1 MFVDMAQRNSFS
13 PLQRSGM
20 LEDLTGCIQTLH
32 GQHLL
37 ANLHSDCFRGPR
49 KTKLD
54 SSGSQR
60 GDPQVHHWHHPQAE
74 PKTDRDRRHARSS
87 PCFDRDEPGI
97 ALSDLVR
104 DVKSDSSVF
113 INGKKW
119 VRGKFNWQEGFG
131 AFSYG
136 RSQLDSVVKYIENQE
151 EHHSRRT
158 FKDEYLS
165 LLKRFNVD
173 YDDRYLFQ
181 WVEPG

>member
-1 MFVDMAQRNSFS
+1 MANTYSQIYIQIVFAVHGRQS
-13 PLQRSGM
+13 LIQADHKEGIQKYIAGIIRKQKQKLIAIGGM
-20 LEDLTGCIQTLH
+20 SDHLH
-32 GQHLL
+32 ALIGM
-37 ANLHSDCFRGPR
+37 
-49 KTKLD
+49 K
-54 SSGSQR
+54 
-60 GDPQVHHWHHPQAE
+60 
-74 PKTDRDRRHARSS
+74 
-87 PCFDRDEPGI
+87 PGI
-97 ALSDLVR
+97 ALFDLVR

-119 VRGKFNWQEGFG
+119 VRGKFNWPEGFG

-165 LLKRFNVD
+165 LLKRFKVD

-181 WVEPG
+181 WIEPG